1 MSLASLSAAGFP
13 VPDGFHVN
21 ADAYRAYIET
31 HNLHDQL
38 MQLAKP
44 ALVDKRVSFEA
55 ASSDIQTLFSNH
67 DMPGNIKE
75 SIISAYQS
83 LEGNGAVAVR
93 SSANAE
99 DLPDMSFAGQQDTY
113 LNVQG
118 IDAVIAAV
126 QNCWA
131 SLWTARALSYR
142 HEMSIDNDLVAMSVV
157 VQRMVDAEA
166 AGVLFTV
173 NAITGER
180 TEMVI
185 NASFGLGEAVVSGQV
200 TPDSFTLA
208 REDLQVRE
216 SAIGAKE
223 QMIIADKDGTVLE
236 AIDEQARD
244 SALILVDISTV
255 LEQSL

>member
-1 MSLASLSAAGFP
+1 
-13 VPDGFHVN
+13 
-21 ADAYRAYIET
+21 
-31 HNLHDQL
+31 

-55 ASSDIQTLFSNH
+55 ASSATQALFLNH

-75 SIISAYQS
+75 SIISTYQS

-113 LNVQG
+113 LNVQS
-118 IDAVIAAV
+118 IDAVISAV

-142 HEMSIDNDLVAMSVV
+142 HEMGIDNDLVAMSVV

-173 NAITGER
+173 CLLYTSPSPR
-180 TEMVI
+180 
-185 NASFGLGEAVVSGQV
+185 
-200 TPDSFTLA
+200 A
-208 REDLQVRE
+208 R
-216 SAIGAKE
+216 G
-223 QMIIADKDGTVLE
+223 
-236 AIDEQARD
+236 
-244 SALILVDISTV
+244 
-255 LEQSL
+255 